1 MLGELQPW
9 FAGWPSLD
17 HFRKEM
23 DDLLTRFFGEGY
35 RSPMG
40 STLRWPITESYFKD
54 GNWVVRFDLPG
65 VDPKDIDVSVAG
77 DILTVRAS
85 RERTDEHNHD
95 SDSGARNGSYA
106 RFEHSV
112 TLPKG
117 VKSDGIK
124 ANYQHGVL
132 ELCMPAA
139 PEVTGRKIP
148 VAIGNEDRSQIENK
162 AA

>member
-17 HFRKEM
+17 RFRKEM
-23 DDLLTRFFGEGY
+23 DDLVTRFFGEGY

-40 STLRWPITESYFKD
+40 SMLNWPTAESYFKD
-54 GNWVVRFDLPG
+54 GNWVMRFDLPG
-65 VDPKDIDVSVAG
+65 LDPKDIDVSLAG
-77 DILTVRAS
+77 DTLTVRAS
-85 RERTDEHNHD
+85 RARRSDEHDNG
-95 SDSGARNGSYA
+95 SGAHEGSYT

-124 ANYQHGVL
+124 TTYQHGVL
-132 ELCMPAA
+132 ELSLPAA

-148 VAIGNEDRSQIENK
+148 VAIGNEDTPQLEQK